1 MSDILSLIADLYAT
15 DPVACEGMLADA
27 ARELRR
33 LRLQPPLAE
42 TLSRLP
48 VCRHLPAIFD
58 GARGGPRAAIAA
70 RFAAYE
76 PHAQWRQ
83 NSNYTTSNV
92 GAEFLDNYGYVELV
106 GRQRRWPS
114 ERLAVGFLV
123 LGPGAHYPA
132 HRHPASEVYHV
143 VSGVA
148 EWCKG
153 DEALATRPP
162 GAAIYHAPNV
172 VHETRVTT
180 EPLLALYCWTGDIA
194 VAARL
199 TSGCSV

>member
-1 MSDILSLIADLYAT
+1 MTCILSAIADCYER
-15 DPVACEGMLADA
+15 DPVECDGMLADA
-27 ARELRR
+27 ASVLRHLSR
-33 LRLQPPLAE
+33 QPPIAE
-42 TLSRLP
+42 TPSRLP

-58 GARGGPRAAIAA
+58 GARGGPLAAIAA
-70 RFAAYE
+70 SFAVYE
-76 PHAQWRQ
+76 SQAQWRQ
-83 NSNYTTSNV
+83 NPNYTSANV

-106 GRQRRWPS
+106 GRDRPWQS

-148 EWCKG
+148 QWRQGG
-153 DEALATRPP
+153 DALAPRPP

-172 VHETRVTT
+172 VHETRILS

-194 VAARL
+194 VAAML
-199 TSGCSV
+199 T